1 MRNLAWSSSA
11 FPPLITFWA
20 TVPVVSAAAVFF
32 AAVLRAVVFLV
43 VVFFAVVFVAA
54 AFFAVVFFAGALA
67 AVFFAV
73 VFSAAFSAVSAF
85 TSDGFSAALTSASF
99 TSVFVPLLVLFLP
112 LLLFFWHLRL
122 LHAGCCLYLLTRF
135 ITSSANAMYSF
146 ALRLLFLNST
156 TGSLLSWDHSMELST
171 RIKDSK
177 R

>member
-43 VVFFAVVFVAA
+43 MVFFAVVFVTA

-85 TSDGFSAALTSASF
+85 TSDGFSAHLPGRSHG
-99 TSVFVPLLVLFLP
+99 VPAEKHDTP
-112 LLLFFWHLRL
+112 LECPFYRVPEQREV
-122 LHAGCCLYLLTRF
+122 Y
-135 ITSSANAMYSF
+135 YP
-146 ALRLLFLNST
+146 
-156 TGSLLSWDHSMELST
+156 
-171 RIKDSK
+171 
-177 R
+177 

>member
-54 AFFAVVFFAGALA
+54 AFFAVVFLAGALA

-73 VFSAAFSAVSAF
+73 VFSAAFSG
-85 TSDGFSAALTSASF
+85 DPAALY
-99 TSVFVPLLVLFLP
+99 LP
-112 LLLFFWHLRL
+112 
-122 LHAGCCLYLLTRF
+122 
-135 ITSSANAMYSF
+135 
-146 ALRLLFLNST
+146 
-156 TGSLLSWDHSMELST
+156 
-171 RIKDSK
+171 
-177 R
+177 